1 MGFKKNNCLFLG
13 KPIVILW
20 QYGTILV
27 IKDFSNKNLS
37 RREYV
42 ILSKR
47 MWSQKSQIHDIMSI
61 SEREQAKPI
70 HREQRMLI
78 TKNHELY
85 S

>member
-47 MWSQKSQIHDIMSI
+47 MWSQKSQIHDIMRAMNQVTYLVNAIGSWTI
-61 SEREQAKPI
+61 PMSK
-70 HREQRMLI
+70 
-78 TKNHELY
+78 
-85 S
+85 

>member
-42 ILSKR
+42 ISSKR
-47 MWSQKSQIHDIMSI
+47 MWSQKSQIHDIMRAMSQVTYLVNAI
-61 SEREQAKPI
+61 GSWTIPMSK
-70 HREQRMLI
+70 
-78 TKNHELY
+78 
-85 S
+85 

>member
-47 MWSQKSQIHDIMSI
+47 MWSQKSQIHDIMRAMSQVTYLVNAI
-61 SEREQAKPI
+61 GSWTIPMSK
-70 HREQRMLI
+70 
-78 TKNHELY
+78 
-85 S
+85 